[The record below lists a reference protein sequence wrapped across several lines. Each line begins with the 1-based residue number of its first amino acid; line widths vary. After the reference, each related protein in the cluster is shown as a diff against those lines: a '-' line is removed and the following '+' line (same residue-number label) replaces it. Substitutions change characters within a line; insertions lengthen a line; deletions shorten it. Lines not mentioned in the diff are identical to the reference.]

1 MSEAKEYIDENAEI
15 SDNETKLTM
24 MVYSGDQKEIVI
36 GSAAGPELTG
46 FDSYRGKKEER
57 EYIVQPIEGD
67 NLKDPNVK

>member
-46 FDSYRGKKEER
+46 FDMCRNER
-57 EYIVQPIEGD
+57 EGEYTVQPLEENNIKSHD
-67 NLKDPNVK
+67 VKY